1 MLATRTDSAIVVND
15 VTILYPLISDVQLH
29 SATLAEVQSVE
40 LLVLVICSFVH
51 DFCLQVQ
58 PENPINP
65 SFSPKLACTYYIK
78 NRLFIL
84 LFQVLLIC

>member
-40 LLVLVICSFVH
+40 LLVQ
-51 DFCLQVQ
+51 DRLQA
-58 PENPINP
+58 
-65 SFSPKLACTYYIK
+65 S
-78 NRLFIL
+78 
-84 LFQVLLIC
+84 